1 MDVSKSVVQSLR
13 HARHDFLNE
22 LQLIGMY
29 LDLGQP
35 EKAKAIIRA
44 HAEAA
49 VHMSRLAGLGMPVT
63 EEWLLLSKWRY
74 PELGI
79 HIECTAQAGIA
90 RMDETFAKVLE
101 NFAETVRP
109 RLDPFVE
116 YVCTISIWNENESL
130 AMKLSLN
137 GDWQQMSFPEQ
148 LVETA
153 GISCD
158 SDGVEIAIRA
168 QMEG

>member
-13 HARHDFLNE
+13 HARHDFLND

-35 EKAKAIIRA
+35 EKAKAMIRS

-49 VHMSRLAGLGMPVT
+49 VHMSRLAGLGMPMT

-74 PELGI
+74 PELAFD
-79 HIECTAQAGIA
+79 IECTAFAGIA
-90 RMDETFAKVLE
+90 KLDGAFAGMLET
-101 NFAETVRP
+101 FAETVRP
-109 RLDPFVE
+109 QMDPFAE
-116 YVCTISIWNENESL
+116 YVCTISIFNETESL
-130 AMKLSLN
+130 AMDISLN
-137 GDWQQMSFPEQ
+137 GDWQDLPFPEIS
-148 LVETA
+148 LGTA
-153 GISCD
+153 VITCG
-158 SDGVEIAIRA
+158 SDGVKMAVRA

>member
-35 EKAKAIIRA
+35 EKAKAMIRS

-49 VHMSRLAGLGMPVT
+49 VHMSRLAGLGMPMT

-74 PELGI
+74 PELAI
-79 HIECTAQAGIA
+79 QTECTAEAGIA
-90 RMDETFAKVLE
+90 KLDGAFAGMLE
-101 NFAETVRP
+101 KFAETVRP
-109 RLDPFVE
+109 QMDPFVE

-130 AMKLSLN
+130 AMKISLN
-137 GDWQQMSFPEQ
+137 GDWQGLQLPESS
-148 LVETA
+148 LDTA
-153 GISCD
+153 VIKCG
-158 SDGVEIAIRA
+158 SDGLEVAVRP

>member
-29 LDLGQP
+29 VDLGQP

-49 VHMSRLAGLGMPVT
+49 VHMSRLAGLKMPIM

-74 PELGI
+74 PELAI
-79 HIECTAQAGIA
+79 HIECTAQAGVA
-90 RMDETFAKVLE
+90 RMDEAFARLLE
-101 NFAETVRP
+101 NFAETVRLQ
-109 RLDPFVE
+109 LDPFVE

-130 AMKLSLN
+130 AMKISLN
-137 GDWQQMSFPEQ
+137 GNWQDLQ
-148 LVETA
+148 LPGNLFETA
-153 GISCD
+153 VISCD
-158 SDGVEIAIRA
+158 SDGMEIAVRA

>member
-49 VHMSRLAGLGMPVT
+49 VHMSRLAGLRMPIT
-63 EEWLLLSKWRY
+63 EEWLLMSKWRY

-90 RMDETFAKVLE
+90 SMDEAFVRMLE

-109 RLDPFVE
+109 HLDPFVE

-130 AMKLSLN
+130 AMKVSLN
-137 GDWQQMSFPEQ
+137 GNWQHVRFPSNLFEIA
-148 LVETA
+148 V
-153 GISCD
+153 ISCD
-158 SDGVEIAIRA
+158 SDGIEMAVHA